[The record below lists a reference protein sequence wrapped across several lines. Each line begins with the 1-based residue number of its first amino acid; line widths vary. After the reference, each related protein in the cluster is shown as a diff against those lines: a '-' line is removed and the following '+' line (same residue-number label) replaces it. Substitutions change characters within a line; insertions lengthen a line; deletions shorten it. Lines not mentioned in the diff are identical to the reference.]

1 MALVLA
7 TIKHHQTGDDARVPS
22 PVGTSRQVARP
33 RPGSLPVEVEER
45 RSLAWGRT
53 RSLVVST
60 GRERGERKGRGE
72 GDVRTHARTRP
83 PRPGSKS
90 AAAVGLFLLPR
101 ARHVMCAGL

>member
-45 RSLAWGRT
+45 RSLAWWRT

-60 GRERGERKGRGE
+60 GREQGERRPGEGE
-72 GDVRTHARTRP
+72 GDACARTHAA
-83 PRPGSKS
+83 PRPGE
-90 AAAVGLFLLPR
+90 
-101 ARHVMCAGL
+101 